1 MEIVHVTT
9 AGQLAEVRALFEE
22 YWQSFGFTP
31 CFQNFSGELAALPGD
46 YVPPGGRLALALV
59 DGQPAGCAA
68 LRRFDAERCEFK
80 RLFVRPQFRGLRL
93 GRELMAWILAE
104 AKAAGY
110 RQLVCDTMP
119 VMTDALAMYQGA
131 GFERTE
137 PYSDH
142 PTPGAI
148 FLRLMLAS

>member
-1 MEIVHVTT
+1 MQIVHVST
-9 AGQLAEVRALFEE
+9 AEELSQVRALFEE

-46 YVPPGGRLALALV
+46 YVPPAGRLALALV

-68 LRRFDAERCEFK
+68 LRRLDDRRCEFK
-80 RLFVRPQFRGLRL
+80 RLYVRDAFRGKRL
-93 GRELMAWILAE
+93 GRALLAWIVAE

-110 RQLVCDTMP
+110 RELVCDTMP
-119 VMTDALAMYQGA
+119 VMADALAMYERA
-131 GFERTE
+131 GFQRSE
-137 PYSDH
+137 PYSSY

-148 FLRLMLAS
+148 FLRLALAS

>member
-1 MEIVHVTT
+1 MEIVHVDT
-9 AGQLAEVRALFEE
+9 AEQLAQVRTLFEE

-46 YVPPGGRLALALV
+46 YVRPAGRLGLALV

-80 RLFVRPQFRGLRL
+80 RLYVRPEFRGLRL
-93 GRELMAWILAE
+93 GRELLAWIIAE

-119 VMTDALAMYQGA
+119 VMSDALAMYDRA
-131 GFERTE
+131 GFERTD

-142 PTPGAI
+142 PTAGAI
-148 FLRLMLAS
+148 FLRLVLAS